1 MKNTD
6 EQTILLIED
15 NPGDIRL
22 VKDMLNE
29 ITSFNYQLISAE
41 TLKEGCEQIRK
52 NHFVLILLDL
62 NLPDSRGKAT
72 FDKVVNCTGDIPV
85 VLVSGLQ
92 DEQLSLSLI
101 KEGAQDYILKQE
113 LNSIILRKTIQY
125 AVLRKEAEISLLS
138 SESKYHAIFDN
149 VQDVFY
155 QTDLAGKVLEISPS
169 IKHFTEFNR
178 AEIIGNS
185 VSVLYN
191 YPGDREMLISKLK
204 ADGELRDYELI
215 LKTKTGKLKYTSINA
230 RLIFDADGTPNHI
243 DGAIRDLT
251 ERKLAEEKV
260 MRSELLY
267 RNLFEKANE
276 GLILMTMDGKIA
288 EVNQSFAKMHGY
300 TVEEMKSIDIRDL
313 DVFNEDT
320 FNVRAQ
326 EMERIFAG
334 EVVRFEVEHYH
345 KDGHRFF
352 MNNTASLITIEN
364 QQYFLAFHQ
373 DITERK
379 QAEEELK
386 ESKEQLSNFAA
397 NLQLVREE
405 ERVNLAREIHDGL
418 AQLLVALKMDMGL
431 FKKRISKTTEAI
443 NQEEVIAEMEQLIC
457 QVDNANK
464 STRGIINGLRPEQLE
479 LLGFVEAAE
488 VHLNSF
494 EQSHHIK
501 CSFKNTVLDPNI
513 QPNQALALFRI
524 LQESL
529 NNILKHAMAN
539 TVTVQLS
546 IIAGKLVM
554 EISDNGIGFDV
565 NKKGRPDSYG
575 LIGMKERIK
584 LLSGNLD
591 ISSKMGE
598 GTSVR
603 VEIPYSNESTLT

>member
-1 MKNTD
+1 MNNT
-6 EQTILLIED
+6 EVQTILLIED

-22 VKDMLNE
+22 VKEMLNE
-29 ITSFNYQLISAE
+29 ITSFNYKLISAE
-41 TLKEGCEQIRK
+41 TLKEGSEQIRR

-62 NLPDSRGKAT
+62 NLPDSTGKAT
-72 FDKVVNCTGDIPV
+72 FDKVENCAGDIPV

-155 QTDLAGKVLEISPS
+155 QTDLAGTVLEVSPS

-185 VSVLYN
+185 VSDLYN
-191 YPGDREMLISKLK
+191 YPADREMLISKLK

-243 DGAIRDLT
+243 DGSIRDLT

-260 MRSELLY
+260 LRSEQLY

-276 GLILMTMDGKIA
+276 GLILLTMDGKIA

-313 DVFNEDT
+313 DVFSKDT

-345 KDGHRFF
+345 KDGHKFF

-379 QAEEELK
+379 QAEDELK

-418 AQLLVALKMDMGL
+418 AQLSVALKMDMGL

-443 NQEEVIAEMEQLIC
+443 NQEEVIAEMEQLMC

-464 STRGIINGLRPEQLE
+464 SARGIINGLRPEQLE

-488 VHLNSF
+488 VHLISF
-494 EQSHHIK
+494 EKTHQIK
-501 CSFKNTVLDPNI
+501 CSFKNKVLNLNI
-513 QPNQALALFRI
+513 QPDQAIALFRI

-539 TVTVQLS
+539 TITVQLS
-546 IIAGKLVM
+546 IIACKLVM

-565 NKKGRPDSYG
+565 NIKCRPDSYG

-584 LLSGNLD
+584 LLGGNLD

-603 VEIPYSNESTLT
+603 VEIPYGV